1 MTRDELMEQ
10 LVDLAQFDKLPDSER
25 GELLGNELQ
34 TILYWMANR
43 PRPQPDAW
51 ESFYLAAAI
60 GQLAAQ
66 NFKAALTCSRK
77 VFDAAADRHALIA
90 MPPADIAR
98 LEGALTVVRQTNL
111 ALRDSV
117 DTTVLRYKRFPAA
130 A

>member
-1 MTRDELMEQ
+1 MTRDELMDQ
-10 LVDLAQFDKLPDSER
+10 LVNLTQFDKVPNGEK
-25 GELLGNELQ
+25 GELLVNELQ
-34 TILYWMANR
+34 AILQWMIDR

-77 VFDAAADRHALIA
+77 VFDAPIDRHALIS
-90 MPPADIAR
+90 MPPTDVLHLERALLAVEQVNTASHEAADNA
-98 LEGALTVVRQTNL
+98 
-111 ALRDSV
+111 ALRG
-117 DTTVLRYKRFPAA
+117 KRFPAA